1 MRRAWLTR
9 SLGGRDRGS
18 TAGWHAPER
27 VGAVAELTVFLVV
40 FGGCSGGFSAVY
52 ALAHAGWRQGAWVR
66 RVVALRGQAS
76 ASALLLA
83 LLLSG
88 CAVGPDYSREPA
100 PVPTTYKEL
109 KGWKLANPSDTADRG
124 NWWAPYKDSR
134 LDRLLRDVEIS
145 NQTVAAA
152 AAAYEQSRA
161 IVREAQAALFPTAT
175 AGYSVTRTRTG
186 ALAGTTGGSAV
197 GSSLRTRYTTQ
208 YSAPIAGSWDL
219 DVWGKVRRSI
229 EADAS
234 AAQAS
239 AADLDNAKLSAQA
252 QLATA
257 YFNLL
262 AADSLRDLLHRSAAQ
277 FRETYEITLNKYKA
291 GYGPSATTGTTS
303 ADVALAQSQVL
314 AIEAQELSVGVQRAQ
329 FEHAIAVLIGR
340 PPAELT
346 IGPRL
351 LGSRIPN
358 IPVAVPSALL
368 ERRPDVAAAERT
380 MQQDNA
386 LIGVAEA
393 AYFPDVSLSAMV
405 QFIGPIPLPFSAARS
420 IQQIGASAAQ
430 TLFNGGLTGAQV
442 DAARATYWQSVA
454 NYRQSVL
461 TAFQQVEDELAAI
474 RIFTKQLAID
484 QQAVKNAREA
494 VRVFTNQYRSG
505 IVDLTTVVTAETNLL
520 SQEETELAVRQNL
533 FLASVSLIKA
543 LGGGWDTT
551 LLPTQV
557 QLMKGFSL
565 LPKLESTPPAIESA
579 PTDTT
584 LRNPQN
590 TPQET
595 R

>member
-1 MRRAWLTR
+1 MRRAWFMR
-9 SLGGRDRGS
+9 SLGVGIAS
-18 TAGWHAPER
+18 TARWHAPAG
-27 VGAVAELTVFLVV
+27 VSTVPGLV
-40 FGGCSGGFSAVY
+40 CSGVCNGGFSAVCG
-52 ALAHAGWRQGAWVR
+52 LAHAGWRQGGWGR
-66 RVVALRGQAS
+66 RGVALRGKAS
-76 ASALLLA
+76 ASALLLT
-83 LLLSG
+83 LLLPG
-88 CAVGPDYSREPA
+88 CTVGPDYSREPA

-109 KGWKLANPSDTADRG
+109 KGWKLANPNDAADRG
-124 NWWAPYKDSR
+124 NWWAPYRDSR
-134 LDRLLRDVEIS
+134 LDTLLREVEIS

-161 IVREAQAALFPTAT
+161 IVREAQAALFPGAT
-175 AGYSVTRTRTG
+175 GGYGVTRTRTG

-197 GSSLRTRYTTQ
+197 GFGLGTRYTTQ
-208 YSAPIAGSWDL
+208 YSAPINGSWDL
-219 DVWGKVRRSI
+219 DVWGKVRRTI

-234 AAQAS
+234 LAQAS
-239 AADLDNAKLSAQA
+239 AADLDNVKLLAQA

-277 FRETYEITLNKYKA
+277 FRETYRITLNKFKA
-291 GYGPSATTGTTS
+291 GYGPSSTTGTTS

-314 AIEAQELSVGVQRAQ
+314 AIQAQELSVGVQRAQ

-346 IGPRL
+346 VGPRL
-351 LGSRIPN
+351 LSGRIPK
-358 IPVAVPSALL
+358 IPVTLPSALL
-368 ERRPDVAAAERT
+368 ERRPDIAAAERT

-393 AYFPDVSLSAMV
+393 AYYPDVSLSASL

-420 IQQIGASAAQ
+420 IGAIGASAAQ

-442 DAARATYWQSVA
+442 DAARATYLESVA
-454 NYRQSVL
+454 NYRQAVL
-461 TAFQQVEDELAAI
+461 LAFQQVEDGLAAI
-474 RIFTKQLAID
+474 RIYTRQLAVEE
-484 QQAVKNAREA
+484 QAVKNGREA

-520 SQEETELAVRQNL
+520 SVEETALAVRQNL
-533 FLASVSLIKA
+533 FLASVSLIVA

-565 LPKLESTPPAIESA
+565 LPKLESAPPVLEAA
-579 PTDTT
+579 PSDSPQ
-584 LRNPQN
+584 RNPQSAPPV
-590 TPQET
+590 PQ
-595 R
+595 

>member
-1 MRRAWLTR
+1 
-9 SLGGRDRGS
+9 
-18 TAGWHAPER
+18 
-27 VGAVAELTVFLVV
+27 
-40 FGGCSGGFSAVY
+40 VY
-52 ALAHAGWRQGAWVR
+52 ALAHAGLRQDGWVR
-66 RVVALRGQAS
+66 RVAALRSTMLLRGEFFKHGCAS
-76 ASALLLA
+76 TLLLA
-83 LLLSG
+83 LLLPG
-88 CAVGPDYSREPA
+88 CTVGPDYSREPA
-100 PVPTTYKEL
+100 PVPTTFKEL
-109 KGWKLANPSDTADRG
+109 KGWKRATPSDDLARG
-124 NWWAPYKDSR
+124 NWWTPYRDSR
-134 LDRLLRDVEIS
+134 LDALLREVEIS

-161 IVREAQAALFPTAT
+161 IITEAQSALFPTAT
-175 AGYSVTRTRTG
+175 AGYGVTRTRTG

-197 GSSLRTRYTTQ
+197 GFGLGTRYTTQ
-208 YSAPIAGSWDL
+208 YSAPINGSWDL
-219 DVWGKVRRSI
+219 DVWGKVRRTI

-234 AAQAS
+234 LAQAS

-358 IPVAVPSALL
+358 TPVAVPSALL
-368 ERRPDVAAAERT
+368 ERRPDIAAAERT
-380 MQQDNA
+380 MQDNNA
-386 LIGVAEA
+386 MIGVAEA

-405 QFIGPIPLPFSAARS
+405 QFVGPIPLPFSAARS
-420 IQQIGASAAQ
+420 IQQIGAAATQ

-442 DAARATYWQSVA
+442 DAARAAYLQSVA
-454 NYRQSVL
+454 TYRQTVL

-474 RIFTKQLAID
+474 RIFTRQLAID
-484 QQAVKNAREA
+484 QQAVKNASEA

-533 FLASVSLIKA
+533 FLASVSLIEA

-565 LPKLESTPPAIESA
+565 LPKLESTPPAVEAA
-579 PTDTT
+579 PADTT
-584 LRNPQN
+584 LRQPQSA
-590 TPQET
+590 PQVT
-595 R
+595 Q

>member
-1 MRRAWLTR
+1 
-9 SLGGRDRGS
+9 LG
-18 TAGWHAPER
+18 
-27 VGAVAELTVFLVV
+27 F
-40 FGGCSGGFSAVY
+40 CSGEFAAVY
-52 ALAHAGWRQGAWVR
+52 ALAHAGLHQDGWVR
-66 RVVALRGQAS
+66 RVSAFRRQACAPALLF
-76 ASALLLA
+76 ALLLP
-83 LLLSG
+83 G
-88 CAVGPDYSREPA
+88 CTVGPDYSREPA
-100 PVPTTYKEL
+100 PVPTTFKEL
-109 KGWKLANPSDTADRG
+109 KGWKRADPNDAADRG
-124 NWWAPYKDSR
+124 NWWAPYRDSR
-134 LDRLLRDVEIS
+134 LDTLLREVEIS

-152 AAAYEQSRA
+152 AAAYEESRA

-175 AGYSVTRTRTG
+175 GSYGVTRTRTG

-197 GSSLRTRYTTQ
+197 GFGLGTRYTTQ
-208 YSAPIAGSWDL
+208 YSAPINGSWDL
-219 DVWGKVRRSI
+219 DVWGKVRRTI
-229 EADAS
+229 EANTS

-277 FRETYEITLNKYKA
+277 FRETYEITLNKFKA

-346 IGPRL
+346 IGSRL
-351 LGSRIPN
+351 LGPRIPN

-368 ERRPDVAAAERT
+368 ERRPDIAAAERT
-380 MQQDNA
+380 MQNNNA

-405 QFIGPIPLPFSAARS
+405 QFVGPIPLPFSAARS
-420 IQQIGASAAQ
+420 IQQIGANATQ
-430 TLFNGGLTGAQV
+430 TLFDGGLIGAQV
-442 DAARATYWQSVA
+442 DAARAAYWATVA
-454 NYRQSVL
+454 DYRQTVL

-474 RIFTKQLAID
+474 RIFTKQLAIEL
-484 QQAVKNAREA
+484 QAVKNAREA
-494 VRVFTNQYRSG
+494 VRVFTNQYRAG

-520 SQEETELAVRQNL
+520 TQEETALTVRQNL
-533 FLASVSLIKA
+533 FLASVTLIEA

-565 LPKLESTPPAIESA
+565 FPKLESTPPAVEA
-579 PTDTT
+579 VPADTT
-584 LRNPQN
+584 SRNPQG
-590 TPQET
+590 TPQVT
-595 R
+595 Q

>member
-1 MRRAWLTR
+1 VC
-9 SLGGRDRGS
+9 G
-18 TAGWHAPER
+18 
-27 VGAVAELTVFLVV
+27 
-40 FGGCSGGFSAVY
+40 
-52 ALAHAGWRQGAWVR
+52 LAHAGWRQGGWVR
-66 RVVALRGQAS
+66 RGVALRGKAS

-83 LLLSG
+83 LLLPG
-88 CAVGPDYSREPA
+88 CTVGPDYAREPA

-109 KGWKLANPSDTADRG
+109 KGWKLANPNDAADRG
-124 NWWAPYKDSR
+124 NWWAPYRDSR
-134 LDRLLRDVEIS
+134 LDTLLRQVEIS

-197 GSSLRTRYTTQ
+197 GASLRTRYTTQ
-208 YSAPIAGSWDL
+208 YTAPIAGSWDL

-229 EADAS
+229 ESDAS

-239 AADLDNAKLSAQA
+239 AADLDNAKLAAQA
-252 QLATA
+252 QLAIA

-262 AADSLRDLLHRSAAQ
+262 AADSLRDLLHRTAAQ
-277 FRETYEITLNKYKA
+277 FRETYQITLNKFNA
-291 GYGPSATTGTTS
+291 GYGPTATSGTTS

-314 AIEAQELSVGVQRAQ
+314 SIEAQELSVGVQRAQ
-329 FEHAIAVLIGR
+329 FEHAIAVLTGR

-351 LGSRIPN
+351 LSGRIPK
-358 IPVAVPSALL
+358 IPVALPSTLL
-368 ERRPDVAAAERT
+368 ERRPDIAAAERT
-380 MQQDNA
+380 MQADNA

-393 AYFPDVSLSAMV
+393 AYYPDVSLSATL

-420 IQQIGASAAQ
+420 IGAIGASATQ

-442 DAARATYWQSVA
+442 DAARAAYLESVA

-461 TAFQQVEDELAAI
+461 MAFEQVEDELAAI
-474 RIFTKQLAID
+474 RIFTRQLAVEE
-484 QQAVKNAREA
+484 QAVKNGREA
-494 VRVFTNQYRSG
+494 VRVFTNQYRAG

-520 SQEETELAVRQNL
+520 TVEEAALAVRQNL
-533 FLASVSLIKA
+533 FLASVNLIVA

-565 LPKLESTPPAIESA
+565 LPKLESTPPALEAA
-579 PTDTT
+579 PSDTT
-584 LRNPQN
+584 MRNPQGA
-590 TPQET
+590 PQVT
-595 R
+595 Q